1 MSMTGSDG
9 QAILNVFDKLA
20 ERYDQ
25 YAVLQREI
33 GSRLLER
40 LDFRR
45 HEPAM
50 ILDLGCATGD
60 SSRALVEQFPGANVC
75 ALDGSTA
82 MLARLEP
89 DHGNGL
95 SGLCADMHA
104 LPLAPD
110 SVDLVFSNL
119 AISWGRD
126 LQAIFTG
133 LRRVMK
139 PGALLVF
146 TCFGP
151 DTLYELKSARQKA
164 GGRPLVPAFPDM
176 HDVGDELV
184 RAGFREPVMDAD
196 RLTLEYPDLP
206 VLLVELEATG
216 ITAIGGENWRDAID
230 ASGTEQLSEAY
241 ARSQSDDRFPA
252 VFEITYGTAFAPEEG
267 QPVKTAEGDVAT
279 FSVDSLRA
287 KSTRKT

>member
-1 MSMTGSDG
+1 MTGRKG
-9 QAILNVFDKLA
+9 QAVSHFFDQVA

-45 HEPAM
+45 SEPGV
-50 ILDLGCATGD
+50 ILDLGCATGTT
-60 SSRALVEQFPGANVC
+60 SRVLARQFPVARVVAVDYSKAMLTRMQGG
-75 ALDGSTA
+75 DGSTA
-82 MLARLEP
+82 T
-89 DHGNGL
+89 
-95 SGLCADMHA
+95 SLCADMHA
-104 LPLAPD
+104 LPLARD

-119 AISWGRD
+119 ALSWGSD
-126 LQAIFTG
+126 VQAIFTG

-139 PGALLVF
+139 PGAILVF

-151 DTLYELKSARQKA
+151 DTLFELKSAWQKT
-164 GGRPLVPAFPDM
+164 GGESPIPAFPDM

-206 VLLVELEATG
+206 ALLAELEATG
-216 ITAIGGENWRDAID
+216 ISVIGGENWHEAIGATGPD
-230 ASGTEQLSEAY
+230 QLSEAY
-241 ARSQSDDRFPA
+241 ARSRNGDRFPA
-252 VFEITYGTAFAPEEG
+252 VFEIIYGTAFAPEEG

>member
-1 MSMTGSDG
+1 MTGPEG
-9 QAILNVFDKLA
+9 QPILNVFDQLA

-45 HEPAM
+45 HEPGV

-60 SSRALVEQFPGANVC
+60 SSRALARQFPGANVC

-82 MLARLEP
+82 MLAKLKP
-89 DHGNGL
+89 GHGNGL
-95 SGLCADMHA
+95 SGLCADMHM
-104 LPLAPD
+104 LPLASD

-119 AISWGRD
+119 TLSWGRD
-126 LQAIFTG
+126 MQAIFTG
-133 LRRVMK
+133 MRRVMK
-139 PGALLVF
+139 PGATLVF

-151 DTLYELKSARQKA
+151 DTLYELKRAWQKM
-164 GGRPLVPAFPDM
+164 GGHPPVPAFPDM

-196 RLTLEYPDLP
+196 HLTLEFPGLHA
-206 VLLVELEATG
+206 LLAEMEATG
-216 ITAIGGENWRDAID
+216 ITLIGGENWHRAMCENGSD
-230 ASGTEQLSEAY
+230 QLSEAY
-241 ARSQSDDRFPA
+241 ARSQNGNRFPI
-252 VFEITYGTAFAPEEG
+252 VFEIIYGTAFAPEEG
-267 QPVKTAEGDVAT
+267 QPVKTSEGDVAT
-279 FSVDSLRA
+279 FSVDSLRM

>member
-1 MSMTGSDG
+1 MTEQEK
-9 QAILNVFDKLA
+9 QAVSHFFDPLA
-20 ERYDQ
+20 EHYDE

-45 HEPAM
+45 SEPAL

-60 SSRALVEQFPGANVC
+60 SGRILARQFPDARVC
-75 ALDGSTA
+75 ALDFSPA
-82 MLARLEP
+82 MLARLNP
-89 DHGNGL
+89 GGDGGL
-95 SGLCADMHA
+95 TGLCADMHA

-119 AISWGRD
+119 ALSWGRD
-126 LQAIFTG
+126 VQAIFTG
-133 LRRVMK
+133 LRRIMK
-139 PGALLVF
+139 PGAILVF

-151 DTLYELKSARQKA
+151 DTLHELKTAWRET
-164 GGRPLVPAFPDM
+164 GGHPPIPAFPDM

-206 VLLVELEATG
+206 ALLAELEATG
-216 ITAIGGENWRDAID
+216 ITVIGGEDWSEAIN
-230 ASGTEQLSEAY
+230 ASGPDQLSKAY
-241 ARSQSDDRFPA
+241 TRSRDGNRFPA
-252 VFEITYGTAFAPEEG
+252 VFEIIFGTAFAPEEG
-267 QPVKTAEGDVAT
+267 QPVKTTEGDVAT
-279 FSVDSLRA
+279 FSVDSLRI

>member
-1 MSMTGSDG
+1 MTEQER
-9 QAILNVFDKLA
+9 QAASHFFDQLV

-45 HEPAM
+45 SEPDV

-60 SSRALVEQFPGANVC
+60 TSRTLARQFPDARVC
-75 ALDGSTA
+75 ALDFSPA
-82 MLARLEP
+82 MLARLNP
-89 DHGNGL
+89 GGDGGL
-95 SGLCADMHA
+95 TGLCADMHA
-104 LPLAPD
+104 LPLAAD

-119 AISWGRD
+119 ALSWGQD
-126 LQAIFTG
+126 AQAIFTG
-133 LRRVMK
+133 LRRIMK
-139 PGALLVF
+139 PGAILVF

-151 DTLYELKSARQKA
+151 DTLYELKTAWRKTFGQPS
-164 GGRPLVPAFPDM
+164 VPAFPDM

-196 RLTLEYPDLP
+196 RLTLEYPNLP
-206 VLLVELEATG
+206 ALLTEMEATG
-216 ITAIGGENWRDAID
+216 ITVVGGENCYEAISATRSD
-230 ASGTEQLSEAY
+230 QLSEAY
-241 ARSQSDDRFPA
+241 ARSQDGKRFPA
-252 VFEITYGTAFAPEEG
+252 VFEIIYGIAFAPEEG

-279 FSVDSLRA
+279 FSVDSLRT